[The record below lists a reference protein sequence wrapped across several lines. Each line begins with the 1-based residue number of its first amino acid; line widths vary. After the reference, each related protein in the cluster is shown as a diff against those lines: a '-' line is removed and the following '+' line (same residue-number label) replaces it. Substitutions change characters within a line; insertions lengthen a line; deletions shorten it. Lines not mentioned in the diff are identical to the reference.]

1 MTEIL
6 NSPNKL
12 SGLLRSGPKVP
23 LLSLKCSGN
32 YRIVETI
39 NVLAVTELE
48 FRVRQGL
55 KLLSLQM
62 MMMMYQMPPTGYKKG
77 W

>member
-39 NVLAVTELE
+39 NV
-48 FRVRQGL
+48 RVRQGL